1 MTFEIFAQ
9 IEFCLFCLTADEED
23 MQTPAELD
31 AFPPPGYVSRA
42 GIPWEEN
49 DVTNPW

>member
-23 MQTPAELD
+23 MGTPAEVD
-31 AFPPPGYVSRA
+31 AFPPPGYVSLA

-49 DVTNPW
+49 DFTNPW